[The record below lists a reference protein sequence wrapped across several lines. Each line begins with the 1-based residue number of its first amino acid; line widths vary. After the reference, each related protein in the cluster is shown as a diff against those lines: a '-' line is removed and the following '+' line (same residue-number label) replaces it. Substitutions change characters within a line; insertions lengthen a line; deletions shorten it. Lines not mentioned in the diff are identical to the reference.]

1 MATGNDLNDLAS
13 LLKTDRKEKRKAKRD
28 ADRNAERNADTNTRA
43 FTSDTSDVNDAV
55 RESDH
60 VRFADLFRPWTELA
74 PPSDEDRKLF
84 LNAVADATP
93 LAGAARVTHER
104 SVPHAYPK
112 HSRADERAAL
122 EASQL
127 AMNPS
132 PMSWDIGADIE
143 DEQSYLRT
151 GVNPDLLRK
160 LRRGQWTIQAELDL
174 HHHTQDEA
182 HAAIAEFI
190 RTAKTAEWRCVRIV
204 HGKGLSSHMKIPVLR
219 GKVRRWLQL
228 KDEVLAYC
236 EPRPNGGGSGAI
248 LVLLRGAK

>member
-1 MATGNDLNDLAS
+1 MAKTNDLSELAALVKS
-13 LLKTDRKEKRKAKRD
+13 ERKAARKAKKT
-28 ADRNAERNADTNTRA
+28 AEIDSLAATVARTAQSEEDN
-43 FTSDTSDVNDAV
+43 
-55 RESDH
+55 

-74 PPSDEDRKLF
+74 PPSDDDRALF
-84 LNAVADATP
+84 LKAVADATP
-93 LAGAARVTHER
+93 LPSPARAARTQA
-104 SVPHAYPK
+104 PPPAYPRHTK
-112 HSRADERAAL
+112 ADEAAAL
-122 EASQL
+122 AASQL

-143 DEQSYLRT
+143 DEQSFLRA

-182 HAAIAEFI
+182 HAALGEFI
-190 RTAKTAEWRCVRIV
+190 RAARVADWRCVRII

-219 GKVRRWLQL
+219 SKVRRWLQM

>member
-1 MATGNDLNDLAS
+1 MAVGKNIADLAQ
-13 LLKTDRKEKRKAKRD
+13 LLKTERKALRKAKK
-28 ADRNAERNADTNTRA
+28 NAAI
-43 FTSDTSDVNDAV
+43 DVLASAKV
-55 RESDH
+55 REQQRDETD

-74 PPSDEDRKLF
+74 PPSEEDRALF
-84 LNAVADATP
+84 LKAVVDATP
-93 LAGAARVTHER
+93 LASPTRATYTKAP
-104 SVPHAYPK
+104 PHAYPK
-112 HSRADERAAL
+112 HSKADEAAAL

-127 AMNPS
+127 AINPS

-143 DEQSYLRT
+143 DEQSFLRA

-160 LRRGQWTIQAELDL
+160 LRRGHWTIQVELDL

-182 HAAIAEFI
+182 HQALGEFV
-190 RTAKTAEWRCVRIV
+190 RTARVADWRCVRII

-219 GKVRRWLQL
+219 SRVRRWLQM

>member
-1 MATGNDLNDLAS
+1 MATGNDLTDLAS
-13 LLKTDRKEKRKAKRD
+13 LLKTDRKEKRKAGRV
-28 ADRNAERNADTNTRA
+28 ADRVADDPRVHEMREAEEDTHR
-43 FTSDTSDVNDAV
+43 SDN
-55 RESDH
+55 
-60 VRFADLFRPWTELA
+60 VRFVDLFRPWTELT
-74 PPSDEDRKLF
+74 PPSDADRTLF

-93 LAGAARVTHER
+93 LTGAPRATHAPAQ
-104 SVPHAYPK
+104 PHAYPK
-112 HSRADERAAL
+112 HSRADEAAAL

-143 DEQSYLRT
+143 DEQSYLRA
-151 GVNPDLLRK
+151 GVNADLLRK

-174 HHHTQDEA
+174 HHHTQEEA
-182 HAAIAEFI
+182 HAALSEFI
-190 RTAKTAEWRCVRIV
+190 RTAKIAEWRCVRIV

-248 LVLLRGAK
+248 LVLLRSMK

>member
-1 MATGNDLNDLAS
+1 MAKTNDLSELAALVKS
-13 LLKTDRKEKRKAKRD
+13 ERKALRKAKKHAELDSLATTSIRD
-28 ADRNAERNADTNTRA
+28 AQ
-43 FTSDTSDVNDAV
+43 
-55 RESDH
+55 REEDN

-74 PPSDEDRKLF
+74 PPSDEDRALF
-84 LNAVADATP
+84 LKAVADATP
-93 LAGAARVTHER
+93 LPSPARATR
-104 SVPHAYPK
+104 TQAPPSAYPRHTK
-112 HSRADERAAL
+112 ADEAAAL
-122 EASQL
+122 EASRL
-127 AMNPS
+127 AMHPS

-143 DEQSYLRT
+143 DEQSFLRA

-182 HAAIAEFI
+182 HAALGEFV
-190 RTAKTAEWRCVRIV
+190 RTARVADWRCVRII

-219 GKVRRWLQL
+219 SKVRRWLQM

>member
-13 LLKTDRKEKRKAKRD
+13 LLKVDRKEKRKAKRALERD
-28 ADRNAERNADTNTRA
+28 AESRVEWESAHTGSAET
-43 FTSDTSDVNDAV
+43 
-55 RESDH
+55 RESDN

-74 PPSDEDRKLF
+74 PPSEADRKLF
-84 LNAVADATP
+84 LTAVADATP
-93 LAGAARVTHER
+93 LAKIDRKIQPSNAPRAF
-104 SVPHAYPK
+104 PK
-112 HSRADERAAL
+112 HSRADELAAL

-127 AMNPS
+127 AVNPS

-143 DEQSYLRT
+143 DEQSYLRA

-190 RTAKTAEWRCVRIV
+190 RNAKLAEWRCVRIV

-219 GKVRRWLQL
+219 GKVRRWLQQ

-236 EPRPNGGGSGAI
+236 EPRPNGGGSGAV
-248 LVLLRGAK
+248 LVLLKGKSA